1 MTIESIYTRTI
12 SNGPSATI
20 EAVVAF
26 DDLFAVA
33 YNVDGF
39 EGVCITPDPD
49 NPEAAIEDYE
59 TLDDASESKYI
70 KILKVAHKVLGY
82 VGKSYK

>member
-1 MTIESIYTRTI
+1 MTIKSIETRTI
-12 SNGPSATI
+12 SNGPSATD
-20 EAVVAF
+20 EAIVKF
-26 DDLFAVA
+26 DNLFAVA

-49 NPEAAIEDYE
+49 DPEASIEDYE
-59 TLDDASESKYI
+59 SLEDASESKYV